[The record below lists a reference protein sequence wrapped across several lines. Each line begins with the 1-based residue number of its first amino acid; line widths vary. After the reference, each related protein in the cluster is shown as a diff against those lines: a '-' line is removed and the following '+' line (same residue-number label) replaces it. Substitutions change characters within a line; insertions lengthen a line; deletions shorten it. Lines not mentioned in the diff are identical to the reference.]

1 VDAALAKQYE
11 QEKTETK
18 NFEIN
23 LSQSHSWARNPR
35 RIEMGLNP
43 DRRLTT

>member
-1 VDAALAKQYE
+1 MQYNVSDKRLDVDAALAKQYE

-23 LSQSHSWARNPR
+23 LSQSHS
-35 RIEMGLNP
+35 
-43 DRRLTT
+43 